1 MYQGQPLEKEA
12 YDIMRGEEIIKSLV
26 ESYIKKENEKY
37 PFETETLTQLT
48 NENRVELEMYQPD
61 DEKPDTSTNKT
72 SVVTKELSADDI
84 INSPD
89 FHYSVNKMI

>member
-37 PFETETLTQLT
+37 PFETETLTQ
-48 NENRVELEMYQPD
+48 
-61 DEKPDTSTNKT
+61 
-72 SVVTKELSADDI
+72 
-84 INSPD
+84 
-89 FHYSVNKMI
+89 